1 MEGEKIMKNHLKI
14 NILSGF
20 ILAAVLLAGCGDG
33 TPEQAMSKAVAFAR
47 NNEWGKAA
55 KIADRLAKKNPSMA
69 EAHVLR
75 AVTSERSG
83 DRQTALDAARRAVEI
98 DPDNFVTLYTLA
110 RLYAADPARSSEA
123 HARLMKAWTR
133 RLTDVQVKILLCNV
147 AMESNSPRTLHYLNN
162 LARIPQL
169 ANSGVLHN
177 QFGVTYD
184 RARNYVKAYNSFL
197 KARQLDKNNPA
208 ILLNSA
214 RFYDKCYTNKILTR
228 HIRKSDIIRLYQ
240 DYLNNAGKDAAG
252 RVEAGARISKYRNQ

>member
-1 MEGEKIMKNHLKI
+1 MKYYLKI

-20 ILAAVLLAGCGDG
+20 ILAAGLLAGCGDG

-123 HARLMKAWTR
+123 HARLMKAWAKR
-133 RLTDVQVKILLCNV
+133 PADVQVKILLCNV
-147 AMESNSPRTLHYLNN
+147 AMESNSPRTLQYLNN

-169 ANSGVLHN
+169 AKSGVLHN
-177 QFGVTYD
+177 QYGVTYD
-184 RARNYVKAYNSFL
+184 RTQNYVRAYNSFL
-197 KARQLDKNNPA
+197 KARQLDKNDPA

-228 HIRKSDIIRLYQ
+228 HIRKPDVIRLYQ
-240 DYLNNAGKDAAG
+240 NYLNNAGKDASG